1 MSDAHDAAL
10 AELARCRDE
19 IARIDRA
26 MLDLLAERVRIGRRV
41 GELKRTAGLPV
52 LDPKREAEVVR
63 AITTAARELAL
74 PSEPV
79 RDIFWHV
86 IGLSRRVQDT
96 LADADGGDGTAPTNE
111 R

>member
-1 MSDAHDAAL
+1 MSDGHDAAL

-96 LADADGGDGTAPTNE
+96 LGDADAGGGAAPTDE